1 MVMIND
7 NDEIMIILMKLMIQ
21 MLIRN
26 NMAVAVK
33 KQKILK

>member
-26 NMAVAVK
+26 MAVAVK